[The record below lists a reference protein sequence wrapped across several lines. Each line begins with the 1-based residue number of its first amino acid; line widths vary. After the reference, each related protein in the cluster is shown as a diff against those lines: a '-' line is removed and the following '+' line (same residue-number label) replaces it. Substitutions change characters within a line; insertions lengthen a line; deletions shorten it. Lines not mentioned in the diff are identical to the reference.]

1 MALGIPN
8 QVTGGSSAGSESW
21 VGRGQDA
28 NSNQPGSRAQMIN
41 FGNSPSNASSSN
53 PSSPSSYTDYSFAEY
68 LEGLFSSV
76 GAEQELNR
84 LFNAEQ
90 AQKNREFQSSE
101 AAIQRAWY
109 EEQSNSSYQ
118 RAVRDLVSAG
128 LNPVLAVSQGGASVS
143 STAVPAGSNAS
154 VTGAQGDT
162 LSSVLNALASVAS
175 SVAEFL
181 PSLLKSKNKIGF

>member
-8 QVTGGSSAGSESW
+8 QVTGGPSAGAAL
-21 VGRGQDA
+21 RGEDA

-41 FGNSPSNASSSN
+41 YGNSASSSN
-53 PSSPSSYTDYSFAEY
+53 VSSPSSYTDYSFAEY

-84 LFNAEQ
+84 LYNAEQ

-109 EEQSNSSYQ
+109 EEQSNSSYK

-143 STAVPAGSNAS
+143 STSVPAGSNAS

-162 LSSVLNALASVAS
+162 FSSVLNALASVAT

-181 PSLLKSKNKIGF
+181 PSLLKSRHKIGF